1 MSFFKNRRLDLKKYS
16 YIDCRSFG
24 EMEHERCFFLYYY
37 MNKNRYKKFA
47 QATRAS
53 AERRPT
59 YLQKTFT
66 IKSAPTN
73 PRRAPRW

>member
-1 MSFFKNRRLDLKKYS
+1 MSIFKNRRLDLKKYS

-53 AERRPT
+53 GGAAAYLLAKDIPNKKCT
-59 YLQKTFT
+59 Y
-66 IKSAPTN
+66 
-73 PRRAPRW
+73 